1 MTAKPRH
8 SARESRSGEGR
19 PPGRNNGMLFVVS
32 APSGAGKTTLCRKAL
47 ARYPDL
53 RYSVSY
59 TTRPPRK
66 GEKNGT
72 DYYFISTEEFESGI
86 HDHRW
91 AEWAR
96 VHGHYY
102 GTSADFIDRA
112 RANGHD
118 VLLDIDVQGA
128 RQMLNRYPECVTIF
142 VMPPSLNI
150 LRQRLAARATDAPE
164 TIERRMQAAQTE
176 IGQKDIYRH
185 VIVNDVLADAVD
197 ALIEL
202 IGDYRQN
209 AET

>member
-8 SARESRSGEGR
+8 SAREGRSREGR
-19 PPGRNNGMLFVVS
+19 PPGRNNGILFVVS

-47 ARYPDL
+47 AHYPDL

-112 RANGHD
+112 RASGHD

-128 RQMLNRYPECVTIF
+128 RQLLNRYPESVTIF

-150 LRQRLAARATDAPE
+150 LRQRLEARATDAPE

-176 IGQKDIYRH
+176 IGQKDVYRH
-185 VIVNDVLADAVD
+185 VIVNDVLAEAVD

-209 AET
+209 AKT

>member
-1 MTAKPRH
+1 MIAKPRH

-19 PPGRNNGMLFVVS
+19 PQARNNGILFVVS

-72 DYYFISTEEFESGI
+72 DYHFISTEDFESGI

-102 GTSADFIDRA
+102 GTSADVIDRA
-112 RANGHD
+112 RASGHD

-128 RQMLNRYPECVTIF
+128 RQLLNRYPQSVTIF
-142 VMPPSLNI
+142 VMPPSLTI
-150 LRQRLAARATDAPE
+150 LRQRLEARATDAPE
-164 TIERRMQAAQTE
+164 TIEKRMQAAQTE
-176 IGQKDIYRH
+176 IGQKYMYRH
-185 VIVNDVLADAVD
+185 IIVNDVLADAVE

>member
-1 MTAKPRH
+1 
-8 SARESRSGEGR
+8 
-19 PPGRNNGMLFVVS
+19 
-32 APSGAGKTTLCRKAL
+32 L